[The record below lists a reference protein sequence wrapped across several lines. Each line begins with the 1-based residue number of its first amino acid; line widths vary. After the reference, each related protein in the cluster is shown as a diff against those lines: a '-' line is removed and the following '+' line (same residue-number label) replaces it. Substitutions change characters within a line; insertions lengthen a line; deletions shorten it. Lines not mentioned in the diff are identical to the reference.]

1 MKTINYKKAA
11 TKGLKA
17 MPKAQRIK
25 MLNGLEAIAKDET
38 TGLDISTIKGL
49 KNGYRLRVGQF
60 RAIYTNELTVIT
72 VEKVSPRGDAYKRQE
87 GKK

>member
-38 TGLDISTIKGL
+38 TGLDISTMKGL

-72 VEKVSPRGDAYKRQE
+72 VEKVSPRGDAYKR
-87 GKK
+87 

>member
-1 MKTINYKKAA
+1 
-11 TKGLKA
+11 

-38 TGLDISTIKGL
+38 TGLDISTMKGL

-72 VEKVSPRGDAYKRQE
+72 VEKVSPRGDAYKR
-87 GKK
+87 

>member
-38 TGLDISTIKGL
+38 TGLDISTMKGIE
-49 KNGYRLRVGQF
+49 NGYRLRVGQY

-72 VEKVSPRGDAYKRQE
+72 VEKVGARGDAYKR
-87 GKK
+87 